1 MFQTITQEIESNR
14 SLYQKINH
22 IGHELIVIDP
32 EELTSEFLPVLDC
45 VNTSWQTVTVEILSH
60 SRSFNELIKC
70 SEKFYGIKEPLELW
84 LDEVEANMTSMDPIA
99 VDIEV
104 IERQINEQKVLAKL
118 MVDFLYGCFSPE
130 VHLNLPSQNLLCFNL
145 NCLLTIYTVNIRAS
159 MDEQKLFE

>member
-1 MFQTITQEIESNR
+1 MESNR

-32 EELTSEFLPVLDC
+32 EELTSEFFPVLDR

-70 SEKFYGIKEPLELW
+70 SEKYFGIKEPLDLW
-84 LDEVEANMTSMDPIA
+84 LDEVEANMKEMKAIA

-104 IERQINEQKVLAKL
+104 IDEQIIEQKV
-118 MVDFLYGCFSPE
+118 
-130 VHLNLPSQNLLCFNL
+130 
-145 NCLLTIYTVNIRAS
+145 S
-159 MDEQKLFE
+159 MDPRVTTFLDCKMANCIMI